1 MHRLSRLR
9 LYALTSLLTTASLW
23 NSGCSLF
30 RPQDDAMAAYEM
42 SRREIN
48 GEMVNNPESDDRLG
62 LADFSPDNISSTFKK
77 ATGNGPNPTLAKR
90 EYAEAEAVYRQAA
103 QLQGDQRA
111 REFERSAAMFEA
123 AASRWPDS
131 TLRQDALYW
140 AGQGFFFADQYP
152 KANDTFELLIKEYP
166 NSKYIDQI
174 AARRFSVAMYWA
186 DLAELQPESFY
197 YVNWSD
203 EKRPWR
209 DTYGNAIRIFDR
221 IRFDDPRGKLADDA
235 TMAAGNAYFRAGKFM
250 KADEF
255 YTDLR
260 KTFPNS
266 EHQFLGHFLG
276 VQAKLKSYQGPD
288 YSEDALVEADKIIK
302 QINRQFPHQAAKH
315 RDYLGRA
322 AAETR
327 FLMAERRW
335 KRAQYYR
342 RLGQNRAAGMSY
354 RQLLDEFADTPFAQQ
369 AQIELAQVATE
380 PPKPPQ
386 RLSWLVNAFPSH
398 EDTKPLIATAPANTR
413 R

>member
-140 AGQGFFFADQYP
+140 AG
-152 KANDTFELLIKEYP
+152 
-166 NSKYIDQI
+166 
-174 AARRFSVAMYWA
+174 
-186 DLAELQPESFY
+186 
-197 YVNWSD
+197 
-203 EKRPWR
+203 
-209 DTYGNAIRIFDR
+209 
-221 IRFDDPRGKLADDA
+221 
-235 TMAAGNAYFRAGKFM
+235 
-250 KADEF
+250 
-255 YTDLR
+255 
-260 KTFPNS
+260 
-266 EHQFLGHFLG
+266 
-276 VQAKLKSYQGPD
+276 
-288 YSEDALVEADKIIK
+288 
-302 QINRQFPHQAAKH
+302 
-315 RDYLGRA
+315 
-322 AAETR
+322 
-327 FLMAERRW
+327 
-335 KRAQYYR
+335 
-342 RLGQNRAAGMSY
+342 
-354 RQLLDEFADTPFAQQ
+354 
-369 AQIELAQVATE
+369 
-380 PPKPPQ
+380 
-386 RLSWLVNAFPSH
+386 
-398 EDTKPLIATAPANTR
+398 
-413 R
+413 